1 MTQSIATSRC
11 LNTKTPANLILAT
24 TNQKKVTE
32 LRQLLG
38 NTIEVI
44 GMQGLPVIPAEET
57 GSTFEEN
64 AILKAKAIAD
74 QTGTV
79 ALADDSGLEVDALG
93 GAPGIYSARFAG
105 PDQDEAANR
114 NLLLQEMLSVDIHSR
129 SCRFV
134 CAIALAIPGKE
145 TITVRGTCEGTVGL
159 QEIGTNG
166 FGYDSLFTLPDGRT
180 MAQLEPAEKS
190 RISHRAR
197 AMQLMA
203 PILDRVFGN
212 EES

>member
-1 MTQSIATSRC
+1 MTQPIATSRC
-11 LNTKTPANLILAT
+11 LNTQLPAKLILAT

-38 NTIEVI
+38 NAIEVI
-44 GMQGLPVIPAEET
+44 GMRGLSLTPAEET

-64 AILKAKAIAD
+64 AILKAEAIAS
-74 QTGTV
+74 QTGLI

-114 NLLLQEMLSVDIHSR
+114 HLLLQEMLPVDTHSR

-134 CAIALAIPGKE
+134 CAIALAIPGEE

-159 QEIGTNG
+159 QEIGING
-166 FGYDSLFTLPDGRT
+166 FGYDSLFTLSDGRT

-197 AMQLMA
+197 AMQLIT
-203 PILDRVFGN
+203 PVLDRVFGN